1 MMGNTETR
9 KGVDLLSAASSGRKG
24 NDGPVR
30 LVPIAWDD
38 IKRVVR
44 LIDQTL
50 LPTELKYIEISAM
63 DAMCEAIAK
72 LRVRGGAPA
81 IGIAGGIRSLPWG
94 GCRQEL
100 LF

>member
-72 LRVRGGAPA
+72 LRGARGAGHWDS
-81 IGIAGGIRSLPWG
+81 GGIRSLPWG
-94 GCRQEL
+94 CRQEL